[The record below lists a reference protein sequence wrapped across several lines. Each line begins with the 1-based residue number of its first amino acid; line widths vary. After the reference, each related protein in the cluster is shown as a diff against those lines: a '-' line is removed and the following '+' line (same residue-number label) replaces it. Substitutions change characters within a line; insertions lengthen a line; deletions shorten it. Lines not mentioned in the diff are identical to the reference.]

1 MWMTRT
7 SWTIYLNVQQ
17 KVEEAQREKEEL
29 VKNMAVLQQE
39 KEQLEAEKES
49 LQKEF
54 EQEKESCAQ
63 LRKENQVSREWWIGE
78 PTLRRKKIVC
88 FDYKEVCIFNRGLFV
103 FMVYVPGSDFSL
115 KNYQY
120 NQNIPLNALSLM
132 IYVLLSKFFKVQF

>member
-29 VKNMAVLQQE
+29 VKNMAILQQE

-78 PTLRRKKIVC
+78 PTLRQKKIVC
-88 FDYKEVCIFNRGLFV
+88 FDYKEICIFNRGLFV

-115 KNYQY
+115 MLVH
-120 NQNIPLNALSLM
+120 QNIPLNALSLM